1 MAEEIR
7 QIFQWN
13 IEYYQ
18 SQCFGKC
25 LTEANLYG
33 VRNQMRNLLFAN
45 LQITTTLLRFNEDW
59 TKRLRMMG
67 SIWGGFKGGIVK
79 QPKTTNSL
87 MTQRIIL
94 DSESCMQGNLHV
106 QFGGGENSVR
116 NLPIPTWTFKTGKSG
131 ISGMVNGNPSL
142 RSRTGCERLPEAPWL
157 QNRLIHLNAISQ
169 KAKHLDWGL
178 PSYLS
183 Q

>member
-116 NLPIPTWTFKTGKSG
+116 NLPIPTCALADSHVILVRFQMGEPFR
-131 ISGMVNGNPSL
+131 PSL
-142 RSRTGCERLPEAPWL
+142 TLTASPEKVKWE
-157 QNRLIHLNAISQ
+157 
-169 KAKHLDWGL
+169 AKGNGA
-178 PSYLS
+178 
-183 Q
+183 